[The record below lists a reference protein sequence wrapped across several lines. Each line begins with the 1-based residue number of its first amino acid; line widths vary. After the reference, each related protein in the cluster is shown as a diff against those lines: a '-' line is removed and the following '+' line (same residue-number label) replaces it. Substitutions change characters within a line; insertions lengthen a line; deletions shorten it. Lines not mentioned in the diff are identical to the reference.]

1 MIESESEGG
10 LGVCWVKG
18 APKRRDNERSNDI
31 PKTNLTLTHQL
42 LFYRRRSGPLRPQ
55 TRFQTT
61 RPVFKVPA
69 RACQYPADLSTGVR
83 SGLPAAAASAL
94 ATKVA
99 QPASK

>member
-1 MIESESEGG
+1 MVWASI
-10 LGVCWVKG
+10 CWVKAQG
-18 APKRRDNERSNDI
+18 RRECI
-31 PKTNLTLTHQL
+31 TNKNNTLHQL

-55 TRFQTT
+55 TRFQST